1 MQYIEKSGKV
11 NLIISLNMDIV
22 GEKLKKIY
30 KLGDILINA
39 GKISKEQLAEALEKQ
54 KKIKTKRLGEILI
67 DYSYLSEEDILGA
80 LEEQLKIPSIDL
92 GNYTINS
99 KAIYLISE
107 SIARKYSLIP
117 IDVENNEITV
127 AMSDPLN
134 IFAID
139 DIKLMTNMKVKIVLS
154 TKSVI
159 ERAINK
165 FYTKEGTRKVIEEF
179 EETFIT
185 SSIGDLD
192 EEELSDVN
200 SAPVVKLVNS
210 IISQAILMKSSDI
223 HIEPFE
229 HNIRVRI
236 RIDGDLQEI
245 MNFSKRSHM
254 AIVTR
259 IKIMGRMDIAER
271 RIPQDGRIE
280 TEIDGRDID
289 MRISSL
295 PTVYGE
301 KIVIRLLDRDGFNFN
316 KEDLGFSD
324 YDLKIFN
331 RIIKQPYGIVL
342 VTGPTGSGKST
353 TLYAVLKDINKEE
366 KNIITVEDPVE
377 YKLHGINQVQVN
389 NKAGLT
395 FANGLR
401 SILRQDP
408 DIIMVGEIRDSETA
422 EIAVRASITGHL
434 VLSTLHTND
443 TSSTIARLIDMG
455 IEPYMV
461 STSVVGIVS
470 QRLVKRLCNSC
481 KVSYSP
487 NDKERKLLSL
497 NGDESI
503 NLYKPVG
510 CNKCIKGYRGR
521 IPVHEVMYIDQNIR
535 RLIDIRATTDEIE
548 NEAIKAGMTTLMK
561 SAISIAKSGITSIAE
576 VLRIGYTID

>member
-1 MQYIEKSGKV
+1 
-11 NLIISLNMDIV
+11 MDIV

-30 KLGDILINA
+30 RLGDILINS
-39 GKISKEQLAEALEKQ
+39 GKISQKQLKEALEKQ
-54 KKIKTKRLGEILI
+54 KEVKTKRLGEILI
-67 DYSYLSEEDILGA
+67 DYSYLKEEDILAA
-80 LEEQLKIPSIDL
+80 LEEQLKIPSIDI
-92 GNYTINS
+92 GNYAINT
-99 KAIYLISE
+99 KAIYLVSE
-107 SIARKYSLIP
+107 SIARKYNLIP
-117 IDVENNEITV
+117 IDVENNELTV

-139 DIKLMTNMKVKIVLS
+139 DIRLITNMNIKIVLS

-179 EETFIT
+179 EESFIT
-185 SSIGDLD
+185 TSIGDLD

-210 IISQAILMKSSDI
+210 IISQAIIMKSSDI

-324 YDLKIFN
+324 YDLRIFN
-331 RIIKQPYGIVL
+331 KIIKQPYGIVL

-443 TSSTIARLIDMG
+443 TSSTVARLIDMG

-481 KVSYSP
+481 KVPYRP
-487 NDKERKLLSL
+487 DDKERRLLGL
-497 NGDESI
+497 NGDENI
-503 NLYKPVG
+503 DLYKPVG

-535 RLIDIRATTDEIE
+535 RLIDIRATTNEIE

-561 SAISIAKSGITSIAE
+561 SAVLIAKSGITSIEE

>member
-1 MQYIEKSGKV
+1 
-11 NLIISLNMDIV
+11 MDIV

-30 KLGDILINA
+30 RLGDILMNS
-39 GKISKEQLAEALEKQ
+39 GKISQKQLKEALEKQ
-54 KKIKTKRLGEILI
+54 KEVKTKRLGEILI
-67 DYSYLSEEDILGA
+67 DYSYLKEEDILAA
-80 LEEQLKIPSIDL
+80 LEEQLKIPSIDI
-92 GNYTINS
+92 GNYAINT
-99 KAIYLISE
+99 KAIYLVSE
-107 SIARKYSLIP
+107 SIARKYNLIP
-117 IDVENNEITV
+117 IDVENNELTV

-139 DIKLMTNMKVKIVLS
+139 DIKLITNMNIKIVLS

-179 EETFIT
+179 EESFIT
-185 SSIGDLD
+185 TSIGDLD

-210 IISQAILMKSSDI
+210 IISQAIIMKSSDI

-324 YDLKIFN
+324 YDLRIFN
-331 RIIKQPYGIVL
+331 KIIKQPYGIVL

-443 TSSTIARLIDMG
+443 TSSTVARLIDMG

-481 KVSYSP
+481 KVPYRP
-487 NDKERKLLSL
+487 DDKERRLLGL
-497 NGDESI
+497 NGDENI
-503 NLYKPVG
+503 DLYKPVG

-535 RLIDIRATTDEIE
+535 RLIDIRATTNEIE

-561 SAISIAKSGITSIAE
+561 SAVLIAKSGITSIEE

>member
-54 KKIKTKRLGEILI
+54 KNIKTKRLGEILI
-67 DYSYLSEEDILGA
+67 DYSYLREEDILGA
-80 LEEQLKIPSIDL
+80 LEKQLKIPSIDL
-92 GNYTINS
+92 GNYAINS
-99 KAIYLISE
+99 KAIYLVSE